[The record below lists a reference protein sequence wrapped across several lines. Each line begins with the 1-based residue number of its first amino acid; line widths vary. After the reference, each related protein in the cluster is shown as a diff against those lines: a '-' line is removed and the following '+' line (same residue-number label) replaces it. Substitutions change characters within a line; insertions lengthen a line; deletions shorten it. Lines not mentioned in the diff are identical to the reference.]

1 MKNKVLSLCLA
12 MALAATPVLA
22 ETVSTS
28 TTTDGQSSI
37 SNKVEVTMNAVE
49 IKVTVP
55 VGGANFHI
63 NPNANIKGGEK
74 LVTVNELNVTN
85 EGFFPV
91 YVKLDNMKAK
101 EGTTQKVTH
110 KDEMGKHWKDFTKSD
125 CQNMIGFNFATP
137 SGGWHLPSESA
148 DQNNG
153 GMTWQVF
160 GGNTRNIAP
169 EVLTGYA
176 WGEADTLEYQ
186 MDLIVSLE
194 GTETP

>member
-22 ETVSTS
+22 DTVSTS
-28 TTTDGQSSI
+28 TTVNGQSSV
-37 SNKVEVTMNAVE
+37 SNKVEVTMKPVE

-55 VGGANFHI
+55 VGGASFHI
-63 NPNANIKGGEK
+63 NPNADIKGGEE
-74 LVTVNELNVTN
+74 LVTVNELNVIN
-85 EGFFPV
+85 EGFFPI

-110 KDEMGKHWKDFTKSD
+110 KDEMGKAWADFTKSD
-125 CQNMIGFNFATP
+125 CQNMIGFNFATG
-137 SGGWHLPSESA
+137 SGGWHLPTESVE
-148 DQNNG
+148 QKNG
-153 GMTWQVF
+153 GMTWHIY
-160 GGNTRNIAP
+160 GGNSRNIAP
-169 EVLTGYA
+169 VVLTGYA
-176 WGEADTLEYQ
+176 WEEADTLEYQ